1 MPLKLLTLISCL
13 TLLLQTGC
21 AGGKPNKAAP
31 RQMNRVAVV
40 GLTLDR
46 VGTGPGNEGVLNN
59 AADFAELVY
68 RQELATIPDWTVVAA
83 PEIREL
89 DAQLDEL
96 AGSPIA
102 TGKLLELAEQ
112 QKISGDFDNALLAQ
126 LAFASLTG
134 NQKLLEELQGKVL
147 AKTLQRLQA
156 ELDTQRGKLVWPH
169 GKAGIPYGLINNRSQ
184 VTETELA
191 LREITIA
198 LLEDYRKKHLLD
210 GVVIVNLASQVGT
223 PGDIRIITQGDRVL
237 SSIKVNPT
245 LVVRGPEGAIA
256 MEEGTSRLDDLAPW
270 ELGVPIYLGDK
281 PQRGPIE
288 NLRLDLNDPA
298 GKGIAAYN
306 TLIDRTAKDLVK
318 DVVKT
323 LQSP

>member
-1 MPLKLLTLISCL
+1 
-13 TLLLQTGC
+13 
-21 AGGKPNKAAP
+21 
-31 RQMNRVAVV
+31 
-40 GLTLDR
+40 
-46 VGTGPGNEGVLNN
+46 
-59 AADFAELVY
+59 
-68 RQELATIPDWTVVAA
+68 VAA
-83 PEIREL
+83 PETREL

-256 MEEGTSRLDDLAPW
+256 MEEGASRLDDLAPW

-306 TLIDRTAKDLVK
+306 NLIDRTAKDLVK